1 MAREHGLKLVR
12 LDGITRTGLDRVRR
26 RYERG
31 RLDFML
37 ANATADS
44 GRASEDIF
52 SRGPSFA
59 GHEAE
64 FWSIAA
70 VFRR

>member
-1 MAREHGLKLVR
+1 MIVRAASARV
-12 LDGITRTGLDRVRR
+12 TGLDRVRR

-37 ANATADS
+37 ANAMADS
-44 GRASEDIF
+44 ERADGDIY
-52 SRGPSFA
+52 SRGPNFA
-59 GHEAE
+59 GREAE